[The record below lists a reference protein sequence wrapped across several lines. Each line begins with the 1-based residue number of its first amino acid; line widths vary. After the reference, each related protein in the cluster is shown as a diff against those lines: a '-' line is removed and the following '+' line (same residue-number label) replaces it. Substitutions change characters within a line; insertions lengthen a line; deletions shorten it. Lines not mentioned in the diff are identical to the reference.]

1 MSLNA
6 RDFTQG
12 GQVMK
17 YMIGMFL
24 QIMNIASYW
33 VLLLSVVVFF
43 AWMLL
48 RLTLQE
54 FVHGGAYWMI
64 RWCIMPFKHVTGRTP
79 GGSWTFHFERANG
92 EIVAFKHTAQQVMDD
107 PYFVQMGMHVKD
119 VAFYGWGIAAFS
131 FIGAITAITWYLGR
145 KGEKQRESEITGGR
159 VLADGPKEVNR
170 LLKKAGMMSPLS
182 ICGLHILKDSE
193 MQNFGFHGTVGS
205 GKSTAINDL
214 LTQLRARGDR
224 VIIYDKG
231 NNFIPTFYRQDK
243 DKILNPFDQRCPFWD
258 LWEEC
263 RTVGDFENFATSLLP
278 DSSGSSDPFWVLSA
292 RSLFVATARRMA
304 REKNRSIG
312 ELLKKLM
319 SISLADLRQFLEGT
333 DAANLVDGSIEKT
346 AMTIRTILTTYV
358 RSLRYLQG
366 LDEDGKRPFNI
377 RDWLHT
383 EDASGDN
390 PWIFISSDGQNH
402 NALKPLL
409 SAWLYMTMSGVL
421 GLRADRNRRIWI
433 YLDEAPSLHKLP
445 ILPEFCAEGRKFGGC
460 TVLGLQNFPQMEETY
475 GTNAAKSIWD
485 LLNTRIFYRAPSGSI
500 AEWVQKEIGEKRHKK
515 FKDQYSYGVD
525 IIRDGVQFSKDEI
538 NEYLVSYSDVQSLND
553 LECYITLPG
562 EWPVV
567 RMKLPWKPYREIAEG
582 RIQREVQDVFDP
594 DIEAALSGETSDD
607 QTGQIVGRLFGD
619 ASAKEDSETSGAAP
633 ADAQGSGSA
642 AAATAPAEVSS
653 AAQETRTDTATQ
665 QAGGRVA
672 ALPAPTAEAV
682 PAASPPSSPSSTTNT
697 TESRHSE
704 SEKALQ
710 PPDIVKHKSGD
721 FGLDRN

>member
-17 YMIGMFL
+17 YMIGMFV

-33 VLLLSVVVFF
+33 VVLFSALVFF
-43 AWMLL
+43 SWMLL
-48 RLTLQE
+48 RLTMQE
-54 FVHGGAYWMI
+54 FIHGSAYWLVK
-64 RWCIMPFKHVTGRTP
+64 WFVMPLSKFS
-79 GGSWTFHFERANG
+79 GGNSKSGWTFHFERPNG
-92 EIVAFKHTAQQVMDD
+92 EIVAFKHTAQQVMND
-107 PYFVQMGMHVKD
+107 PYFVQMGESVKD
-119 VAFYGWGIAAFS
+119 AAFYGWGIATFCFVA
-131 FIGAITAITWYLGR
+131 AILGITWFLGS
-145 KGEKQRESEITGGR
+145 KGAKQRESELTGGR
-159 VLADGPKEVNR
+159 ILATSPAVVNR
-170 LLKKAGMMSPLS
+170 LLRKAGVMSPLS

-193 MQNFGFHGTVGS
+193 MQNFGLHGTVGS
-205 GKSTAINDL
+205 GKSTALNDL
-214 LTQLRARGDR
+214 LRQLRERGDR
-224 VIIYDKG
+224 VIVYDKG

-243 DKILNPFDQRCPFWD
+243 DLILNPFDARCAPWD

-263 RTVGDFENFATSLLP
+263 KTVGDFENFATSLLP

-304 REKNRSIG
+304 REKDRSIG

-319 SISLADLRQFLEGT
+319 SISLADLRAFLEGT

-366 LDEDGKRPFNI
+366 LDQDGRRPFNI

-409 SAWLYMTMSGVL
+409 SAWLYMTMSGIL

-433 YLDEAPSLHKLP
+433 FLDELPSLHKLP

-460 TVLGLQNFPQMEETY
+460 TVAGLQNFPQLEETY

-485 LLNTRIFYRAPSGSI
+485 LLNTRVFYRAPSGSI
-500 AEWVQKEIGEKRHKK
+500 ADWVQKEIGEQRHKK
-515 FKDQYSYGVD
+515 FKDQYSYGID
-525 IIRDGVQFSKDEI
+525 IIRDGVQFSKDEV
-538 NEYLVSYSDVQSLND
+538 NEFLVSYSDVQSLND

-567 RMKLPWKPYREIAEG
+567 RMKLPWKAYREIAEG
-582 RIQREVQDVFDP
+582 RIPRDVEDVFDP
-594 DIEAALSGETSDD
+594 DIEATLAGETADN
-607 QTGQIVGRLFGD
+607 QAGQIVGRLFGD
-619 ASAKEDSETSGAAP
+619 ATEAAAPAEEQNAGNAVPAAGSQSAAAP
-633 ADAQGSGSA
+633 ADN
-642 AAATAPAEVSS
+642 ATAPAETESSSS
-653 AAQETRTDTATQ
+653 AQAAAAE
-665 QAGGRVA
+665 AGGRVT
-672 ALPAPTAEAV
+672 ALPPPANPAV
-682 PAASPPSSPSSTTNT
+682 PAAPAPAAPTPPTQPAAENS
-697 TESRHSE
+697 
-704 SEKALQ
+704 LQ
-710 PPDIVKHKSGD
+710 QVDIVKHRD
-721 FGLDRN
+721 FDPDDRF

>member
-17 YMIGMFL
+17 YMIGMFV

-33 VLLLSVVVFF
+33 VVLFSVLIFF
-43 AWMLL
+43 SWMLL

-54 FVHGGAYWMI
+54 FIHGSAYWLI
-64 RWCIMPFKHVTGRTP
+64 KWFIMPLSKLSGRP
-79 GGSWTFHFERANG
+79 SQSGWTFHFERPNG
-92 EIVAFKHTAQQVMDD
+92 EVVAFKHTALQVMND
-107 PYFVQMGMHVKD
+107 PYFVLVGQHVKD
-119 VAFYGWGIAAFS
+119 TAFYGWGIAAFS
-131 FIGAITAITWYLGR
+131 FVAAIMAITWFLGN
-145 KGEKQRESEITGGR
+145 KGAKQRESELTGGR
-159 VLADGPKEVNR
+159 ILATSPAVVNR
-170 LLKKAGMMSPLS
+170 LLRKAGVMSPLS

-193 MQNFGFHGTVGS
+193 MQNFGLHGTVGS
-205 GKSTAINDL
+205 GKSTALNDL
-214 LTQLRARGDR
+214 LRQLRERGDR
-224 VIIYDKG
+224 VIVYDKG

-243 DKILNPFDQRCPFWD
+243 DLILNPFDARCAPWD

-366 LDEDGKRPFNI
+366 LDQGGRRPFNI

-409 SAWLYMTMSGVL
+409 SAWLYMTMSGIL
-421 GLRADRNRRIWI
+421 GLKADRNRRIWI
-433 YLDEAPSLHKLP
+433 FLDELPSLHKLP

-460 TVLGLQNFPQMEETY
+460 TVAGLQNFPQLEETY

-485 LLNTRIFYRAPSGSI
+485 LLNTRVFYRAPSGSI
-500 AEWVQKEIGEKRHKK
+500 ADWVQKEIGEQRHKK
-515 FKDQYSYGVD
+515 FKDQYSYGID
-525 IIRDGVQFSKDEI
+525 IIRDGVQFSKDEV
-538 NEYLVSYSDVQSLND
+538 NEFLVSYSDVQSLND

-567 RMKLPWKPYREIAEG
+567 RMKLSWRAYREIAEG
-582 RIQREVQDVFDP
+582 RIPRDVEDVFDP
-594 DIEAALSGETSDD
+594 DIEATLAGETSDN
-607 QTGQIVGRLFGD
+607 QAGQIVGRLFGD
-619 ASAKEDSETSGAAP
+619 AAAAADEQGADSAQAAAGAQSAAAP
-633 ADAQGSGSA
+633 AESATTPSETTSAQSA
-642 AAATAPAEVSS
+642 PDEK
-653 AAQETRTDTATQ
+653 
-665 QAGGRVA
+665 GGRVT
-672 ALPAPTAEAV
+672 ALPPPVADPTRA
-682 PAASPPSSPSSTTNT
+682 PAADSPAPVPVSERE
-697 TESRHSE
+697 TERP
-704 SEKALQ
+704 LQ
-710 PPDIVKHKSGD
+710 VMDVVKHDHAD

>member
-17 YMIGMFL
+17 YMIGMFV

-33 VLLLSVVVFF
+33 VVLFSVLIFF
-43 AWMLL
+43 SWMLL

-54 FVHGGAYWMI
+54 FIHGSAYWLI
-64 RWCIMPFKHVTGRTP
+64 KWFIMPLSKLSGRP
-79 GGSWTFHFERANG
+79 SQSGWTFHFERPNG
-92 EIVAFKHTAQQVMDD
+92 EVVAFKHTALQVMND
-107 PYFVQMGMHVKD
+107 PYFVLMGQHVKD
-119 VAFYGWGIAAFS
+119 TAFYGWGIAAFS
-131 FIGAITAITWYLGR
+131 FVAAIMAITWFLGN
-145 KGEKQRESEITGGR
+145 KGAKQRESELTGGR
-159 VLADGPKEVNR
+159 ILATSPAVVNR
-170 LLKKAGMMSPLS
+170 LLRKAGVMSPLS

-193 MQNFGFHGTVGS
+193 MQNFGLHGTVGS
-205 GKSTAINDL
+205 GKSTALNDL
-214 LTQLRARGDR
+214 LRQLRERGDR
-224 VIIYDKG
+224 VIVYDKG

-243 DKILNPFDQRCPFWD
+243 DLILNPFDARCAPWD

-366 LDEDGKRPFNI
+366 LDQGGRRPFNI

-409 SAWLYMTMSGVL
+409 SAWLYMTMSGIL
-421 GLRADRNRRIWI
+421 GLKADRNRRIWI
-433 YLDEAPSLHKLP
+433 FLDELPSLHKLP

-460 TVLGLQNFPQMEETY
+460 TVAGLQNFPQLEETY

-485 LLNTRIFYRAPSGSI
+485 LLNTRVFYRAPSGSI
-500 AEWVQKEIGEKRHKK
+500 ADWVQKEIGEQRHKK
-515 FKDQYSYGVD
+515 FKDQYSYGID
-525 IIRDGVQFSKDEI
+525 IIRDGVQFSKDEV
-538 NEYLVSYSDVQSLND
+538 NEFLVSYSDVQSLND

-567 RMKLPWKPYREIAEG
+567 RMKLTWRAYREIAEG
-582 RIQREVQDVFDP
+582 RIPRDVEDVFDP
-594 DIEAALSGETSDD
+594 DIEATLAGETSDD
-607 QTGQIVGRLFGD
+607 QAGQIVGRLFGD
-619 ASAKEDSETSGAAP
+619 AAATAADEQGAESAQAAAGAQSAAAP
-633 ADAQGSGSA
+633 AESATNAAETASAQSA
-642 AAATAPAEVSS
+642 PDEK
-653 AAQETRTDTATQ
+653 
-665 QAGGRVA
+665 GGRVT
-672 ALPAPTAEAV
+672 ALPPPVADPTRA
-682 PAASPPSSPSSTTNT
+682 PAADSPAPAPVSERE
-697 TESRHSE
+697 TERP
-704 SEKALQ
+704 LQ
-710 PPDIVKHKSGD
+710 VMDVVKHKHAD

>member
-17 YMIGMFL
+17 YMIGMFV

-33 VLLLSVVVFF
+33 VVLFSALVFF
-43 AWMLL
+43 SWMLL

-54 FVHGGAYWMI
+54 FIHGSAYWLI
-64 RWCIMPFKHVTGRTP
+64 RWLIMPLAKLSGKP
-79 GGSWTFHFERANG
+79 SQAGWTFHFERPNG
-92 EIVAFKHTAQQVMDD
+92 EVVAFKHTALQVMND
-107 PYFVQMGMHVKD
+107 PYFVLMGQHVKD
-119 VAFYGWGIAAFS
+119 TAFYGWGISAFS
-131 FIGAITAITWYLGR
+131 FVAAIMAITWFLGS
-145 KGEKQRESEITGGR
+145 KGAKQRQSELTGGR
-159 VLADGPKEVNR
+159 ILATSPSVVNR
-170 LLKKAGMMSPLS
+170 LLKKAGVMSPLS

-193 MQNFGFHGTVGS
+193 MQNFGLHGTVGS
-205 GKSTAINDL
+205 GKSTALNDL
-214 LTQLRARGDR
+214 LRQLRERGDR
-224 VIIYDKG
+224 VIVYDKG

-243 DKILNPFDQRCPFWD
+243 DLILNPFDARCAPWD

-263 RTVGDFENFATSLLP
+263 KTVGDFENFATSLLP

-304 REKNRSIG
+304 REKDRSIG

-319 SISLADLRQFLEGT
+319 SISLADLRAFLEGT

-366 LDEDGKRPFNI
+366 LDQDGRRPFNI

-409 SAWLYMTMSGVL
+409 SAWLYMTMSGIL

-433 YLDEAPSLHKLP
+433 FLDELPSLHKLP

-460 TVLGLQNFPQMEETY
+460 TVAGLQNFPQLEETY

-485 LLNTRIFYRAPSGSI
+485 LLNTRVFYRAPSGSI
-500 AEWVQKEIGEKRHKK
+500 ADWVQKEIGEQRHKK
-515 FKDQYSYGVD
+515 FKDQYSYGID
-525 IIRDGVQFSKDEI
+525 IIRDGVQFSKDEV
-538 NEYLVSYSDVQSLND
+538 NEFLVSYSDVQSLND

-582 RIQREVQDVFDP
+582 RIPRDVEDVFDP
-594 DIEAALSGETSDD
+594 DIEATLAGETADN
-607 QTGQIVGRLFGD
+607 QAGQIVGRLFGD
-619 ASAKEDSETSGAAP
+619 AAAAAAKPEDEQSAGNTGAA
-633 ADAQGSGSA
+633 AGTESA
-642 AAATAPAEVSS
+642 AAPVENATASSPAAQAAAAEASGRVVALPPPVAEASPSPTPENTAPAP
-653 AAQETRTDTATQ
+653 AAQQE
-665 QAGGRVA
+665 
-672 ALPAPTAEAV
+672 AEQ
-682 PAASPPSSPSSTTNT
+682 
-697 TESRHSE
+697 R
-704 SEKALQ
+704 LQ
-710 PPDIVKHKSGD
+710 VMDVVKHNSAD